1 MCMIGNVYSW
11 FFLWRVEPAMPGS
24 YRALRCR
31 VLLNMLG
38 AVLTRFEWLAPPVKR
53 RLRIA
58 RRPVGAYS
66 NCFLSQVKV

>member
-1 MCMIGNVYSW
+1 MCMMGDVYSW
-11 FFLWRVEPAMPGS
+11 FFPWRVEPAMPGS
-24 YRALRCR
+24 CRALRR

-38 AVLTRFEWLAPPVKR
+38 AILTRFEWLAPPVKR

-66 NCFLSQVKV
+66 NCFLTQVKV